1 MAVREIR
8 LEGDPILKKISREV
22 TNIDERT
29 LQILDDMVETMYA
42 ADGLG
47 LAAVQVG
54 ILRRLV
60 VIDIGQGPIKMIN
73 PKITKREGMT
83 ISREGCLSVP
93 DVNGMVRRPKTVS
106 VEYTDIEG
114 KTVTIENAQG
124 LLKKALCHELDHLD
138 GIVYT
143 DVAEVV
149 FDMDDIEKYEE
160 LYDVKPVCR
169 GTNSYDYETELH
181 EVN

>member
-22 TNIDERT
+22 TNIDERILT
-29 LQILDDMVETMYA
+29 ILDDMVETMYA

-73 PKITKREGMT
+73 PKIVNKEGMT

-93 DVNGMVRRPKTVS
+93 DVNGMVRRPKKVS
-106 VEYTDIEG
+106 VEYTDVDG
-114 KTVTIENAQG
+114 NTVTIEDAEG
-124 LLKKALCHELDHLD
+124 LLKKALCHELDHLE

-143 DVAEVV
+143 DIAEVV
-149 FDMDDIEKYEE
+149 FDMEDIEKYEE

-181 EVN
+181 EVK